1 MAFFDQYVSIVVLAA
16 IAGLLVF
23 MTLILPYFFA
33 PRNPK
38 GYKLEPYECG
48 EEPIGSNRGPY
59 ALNYYM
65 FILLFLIFDLE
76 AVFLLPW
83 ALSYDGLGLDATV
96 AVAIFVGLLTLEF
109 AYAWKRG
116 LLTWTR

>member
-1 MAFFDQYVSIVVLAA
+1 
-16 IAGLLVF
+16 
-23 MTLILPYFFA
+23 
-33 PRNPK
+33 
-38 GYKLEPYECG
+38 
-48 EEPIGSNRGPY
+48 
-59 ALNYYM
+59 M

-83 ALSYDGLGLDATV
+83 ALSYDGLGLGATI
-96 AVAIFVGLLTLEF
+96 AVAIFVGLLMLEF